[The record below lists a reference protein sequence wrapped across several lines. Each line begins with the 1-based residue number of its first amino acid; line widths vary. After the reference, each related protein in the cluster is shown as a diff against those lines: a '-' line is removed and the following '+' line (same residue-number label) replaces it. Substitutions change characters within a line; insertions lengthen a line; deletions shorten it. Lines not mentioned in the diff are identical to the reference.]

1 MTAMKSVEQAIEV
14 LLLADNRLVREALAK
29 ILKKKSDIRVVAAF
43 AFEPEITKRIDRIR
57 PNVLILDAAASAIG
71 GLEVVAAVRKTLP
84 ATKVLMI
91 GMEPNKTT
99 FLHCVRA
106 GVTGYLLKD
115 ASPAEIASAVRSITL
130 EEAACPAKLCLM
142 LFDYVAQQCQ
152 LSGVYGRVQPR
163 LSRREQQ
170 LVQMIGGL
178 SNKEIATQLN
188 LSEATIKNHVHRILR
203 KLGVNDRLSATQYC
217 REEGLPV

>member
-1 MTAMKSVEQAIEV
+1 MKSVEQAIEV
-14 LLLADNRLVREALAK
+14 FLLADNRLVREALAK
-29 ILKKKSDIRVVAAF
+29 VLKKKSDIRVVAAF
-43 AFEPEITKRIDRIR
+43 AFEPEITKHIDRIR
-57 PNVLILDAAASAIG
+57 PNVVILDAAASAIG
-71 GLEVVAAVRKTLP
+71 GLEVVASVRKALP
-84 ATKVLMI
+84 DTKVLMI

-99 FLHCVRA
+99 FFDSVRA
-106 GVTGYLLKD
+106 GVSGYLLKD
-115 ASPAEIASAVRSITL
+115 ASAAEIAAAVRSITL
-130 EEAACPAKLCLM
+130 EEAACPPKLCLM

-152 LSGVYGRVQPR
+152 PSGVYGKAQPR

-178 SNKEIATQLN
+178 SNKEIAMQLN